1 MNTSSYRHKAKEIL
15 KGRYGEGFF
24 VVSVCIV
31 AYLIFKAFDI
41 AGAGIILYNNNADVS
56 GLFRSGS
63 IAEILLKIIRYIIC
77 FIVMSPLTVSYTH
90 LTLPTTPYV

>member
-41 AGAGIILYNNNADVS
+41 QVRVLFYTIIMQMFPDFS
-56 GLFRSGS
+56 E
-63 IAEILLKIIRYIIC
+63 AEALLKY
-77 FIVMSPLTVSYTH
+77 Y
-90 LTLPTTPYV
+90 